1 MDLGTPVSGVTHII
15 TATVATV
22 VKYSIT
28 TTPNWLNVNKIGLIN

>member
-15 TATVATV
+15 TATV